1 LSYGIDYHFNLFIVY
16 LYRFFKR
23 TAINKD
29 KNRGKNKMNNKE
41 ETFDEFVDRLC
52 EYTKEDYES
61 DLLLIKLFETKGINK
76 SMLDFLKWKTSQYKP
91 KKPA

>member
-16 LYRFFKR
+16 LYKFTKR
-23 TAINKD
+23 TVINKD
-29 KNRGKNKMNNKE
+29 KNRGKYKMNKKE
-41 ETFDEFVDRLC
+41 SLNELLDLLC

-61 DLLLIKLFETKGINK
+61 DLYLIKLFETKRINK

-91 KKPA
+91 K